1 MPTPNAP
8 LQPAVIGLPDLAVI
22 LGSAPRTVEQLL
34 SKGQLPRPFR
44 IGRRRVWLRRD
55 IEVFL
60 EDAARAART

>member
-8 LQPAVIGLPDLAVI
+8 LQPAVIGLPDLAAI

-34 SKGQLPRPFR
+34 SQGQLPRPFR

-55 IEVFL
+55 IEEFL
-60 EDAARAART
+60 EDAARAARA